1 MIGTHSMLLR
11 ATFKAVGDLLG
22 LGEAVVVVR
31 LRKMILIKQ
40 INLTLNL
47 NS

>member
-1 MIGTHSMLLR
+1 MIGTHSMLLC
-11 ATFKAVGDLLG
+11 ASFKVVGDLLG

-31 LRKMILIKQ
+31 LRKKILTKQ
-40 INLTLNL
+40 INLALNL